1 MYRDFENHKRSDKAK
16 WIVTAI
22 AFVLVFILL
31 AGICM
36 QLFMPDGKRP
46 ADWFNKTETPAE
58 NEQKEGGLEVEP
70 ATENGIALA
79 SRSIP
84 RRMYAASGI
93 SEQAENAYT
102 VTATIAPETVLE
114 RNVVWTVAW
123 KDSNDSWV
131 ADKRVED
138 YVSLTTPSNLVAN
151 ISCLQPFGETI
162 VLTCAS
168 KVNPT
173 VNATCKVEYMRK
185 LSYVT
190 FSSTVDGNKF
200 MLNSK
205 GDPSDVRYRAPLV
218 GTTFLNNGVLNITE
232 ENVMQ
237 ASNFTFTPS
246 YGAVF
251 TKEDMA
257 VSYEMEMRLA
267 PEFAAFLS
275 ETFDWVDSSIYYTFT
290 VSSTDTEAFFVPF
303 ACLFLSG
310 EHGPLSLW
318 SDLSDYIEL
327 NNAMYNF
334 NGIYFICEIR
344 ATTKAGAAYSSGEI
358 PVTIDREFV
367 DLGPT
372 EINLDK
378 TAIVF

>member
-1 MYRDFENHKRSDKAK
+1 MYRDFEIHKRSDKAK
-16 WIVTAI
+16 WIITAI

-36 QLFMPDGKRP
+36 QLFMPDGSKP
-46 ADWFNKTETPAE
+46 ADWFNKEEKPTE
-58 NEQKEGGLEVEP
+58 EQDQGGLEVEP
-70 ATENGIALA
+70 ATEQGIALA

-114 RNVVWTVAW
+114 RNVVWTVTW
-123 KDSNDSWV
+123 KDSNDAWA

-151 ISCLQPFGETI
+151 ISCLHPFGEKI

-168 KVNPT
+168 KVNPS
-173 VNATCKVEYMRK
+173 VNATCNVEYIRK

-190 FSSTVDGNKF
+190 FSSTVDGNKL

-232 ENVMQ
+232 ENVKQ

-246 YGAVF
+246 YGAVY

-267 PEFAAFLS
+267 PAFAAYLA
-275 ETFDWVDSSIYYTFT
+275 ETFDWVDSSIYYSFT
-290 VSSTDTEAFFVPF
+290 VSSTDATSYFVPF

-310 EHGPLSLW
+310 EHGPFNLW
-318 SDLSDYIEL
+318 SELSDYIAL

-344 ATTKAGAAYSSGEI
+344 ATTKAGATYSSGEI

-378 TAIVF
+378 ATVVF